1 MTEAP
6 HEGVYPLHNLW
17 NKETQL
23 IKDRE
28 WYLYY
33 YGNSQQA
40 KAMVTLPKDM
50 KFRLEVIDAWN
61 MTVTPVSGE
70 FSGRAEIPLPGRP
83 YIAVRATVI
92 N

>member
-1 MTEAP
+1 
-6 HEGVYPLHNLW
+6 
-17 NKETQL
+17 
-23 IKDRE
+23 
-28 WYLYY
+28 
-33 YGNSQQA
+33 
-40 KAMVTLPKDM
+40 MVTLPKDR

-83 YIAVRATVI
+83 YVAVRATVI